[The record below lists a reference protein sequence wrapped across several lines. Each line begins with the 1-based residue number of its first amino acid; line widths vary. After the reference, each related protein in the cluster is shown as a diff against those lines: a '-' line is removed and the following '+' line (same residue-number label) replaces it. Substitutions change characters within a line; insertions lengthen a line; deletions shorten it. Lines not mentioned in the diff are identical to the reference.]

1 MSKKTVEKLQE
12 DKRHL
17 SAQICEVQSILN
29 QVREEL
35 KSASSEKAA
44 ALNDVQ
50 LLQKEVRSL
59 SLKVDEAKHREQV
72 ALCAVSEAERTME
85 RMSLQHKE
93 KTKSFEQD
101 MSRCQQEIAR
111 LQGIVNKQEERLLD
125 RTEEV
130 GVKDEA
136 IRQLEHEQCKIRGD
150 CGTRASNIEW
160 ALSESRRKCAD
171 LERELQVVKG
181 ENRLLENAKET
192 VQNATKVPVVSS
204 ISNMSTTPKASGRER
219 SEAVF
224 HHLHR
229 THPRFN
235 PPNSGTFVLATTST
249 PSGTPVLT
257 SSKALDWDVS
267 TVVSDYQKLQQEHQC
282 LKENFEQTTN
292 RLNQLR
298 SKTKESDA
306 EQRKLQNALETLQIE
321 HRQTQ
326 ARLLAMKEEME
337 ASKPANFVKK
347 AEEVTPEQIREGLEI
362 KMKLHNVEQELAG
375 LRKEYHA
382 KNSQLMDARS
392 ELHQL
397 RSMQLSHQQNMAK
410 FQEQYDAKEAEL
422 AKAQVCLKELQSHLN
437 TKDTALANLE
447 TQLGESSQKL
457 CSLTTALEKQKEKAP
472 EVEAKVETMY
482 HKKAAL
488 EEQLCTAQRDLKDA
502 QVRILI
508 HLLHYD
514 RYYKHITYACT

>member
-35 KSASSEKAA
+35 KSASAEKAA

-59 SLKVDEAKHREQV
+59 SLKLDEAKHREQV

-85 RMSLQHKE
+85 RVSLQHKE

-111 LQGIVNKQEERLLD
+111 LQGIVSKQEERLLD

-160 ALSESRRKCAD
+160 ALSESRKKCAA

-181 ENRLLENAKET
+181 ENRLLQNDKEA

-204 ISNMSTTPKASGRER
+204 ISNMPTTPKASGRER

-229 THPRFN
+229 THPRCN
-235 PPNSGTFVLATTST
+235 PPNSGTFVTTST

-282 LKENFEQTTN
+282 LKENFEQTVN
-292 RLNQLR
+292 RLSQLR

-306 EQRKLQNALETLQIE
+306 QQRKLQDALKTLQEE

-326 ARLLAMKEEME
+326 ARLLTMKKEME

-347 AEEVTPEQIREGLEI
+347 AEEVTPEQIREGFEI
-362 KMKLHNVEQELAG
+362 KLKLHNAEQELAG

-382 KNSQLMDARS
+382 KNAQLMDAQS

-397 RSMQLSHQQNMAK
+397 QSMQLSHQQNTAK
-410 FQEQYDAKEAEL
+410 FQEQYDAKAAEL
-422 AKAQVCLKELQSHLN
+422 AKAQVCLKELQSRLDA
-437 TKDTALANLE
+437 KDTALANLE

-457 CSLTTALEKQKEKAP
+457 HTLTTALEKQKEKAP
-472 EVEAKVETMY
+472 EVDAKVETMY
-482 HKKAAL
+482 RKRAAL
-488 EEQLCTAQRDLKDA
+488 EEQLCAAQRDLKDV

-508 HLLHYD
+508 H
-514 RYYKHITYACT
+514 